1 MSSANHRPDQIIGH
15 GHEADGIEEY
25 DNKLP
30 AWWLGLFYLTIAF
43 AVWVFVDWH
52 VITPRSL
59 AGDYDTEVAA
69 AIAAMPPAPTPIPV
83 IIDAAHIAAGQ
94 AVFAANCVSCHGE
107 KAEGKIGPSLTDT
120 TWIHG
125 GKVEEIEMLVF
136 NGFVAKGMIA
146 WGPILGP
153 EKVADVTAYVHSL
166 GGGL

>member
-1 MSSANHRPDQIIGH
+1 
-15 GHEADGIEEY
+15 
-25 DNKLP
+25 
-30 AWWLGLFYLTIAF
+30 
-43 AVWVFVDWH
+43 
-52 VITPRSL
+52 
-59 AGDYDTEVAA
+59 
-69 AIAAMPPAPTPIPV
+69 MPPAPKPIPV
-83 IIDAAHIAAGQ
+83 IIDAAHIAAGK

-125 GKVEEIEMLVF
+125 GKVDEIQMLVF
-136 NGFVAKGMIA
+136 NGVAAKGMIA